1 MANSGNHCTVCI
13 KHRGLTKV
21 SIKGCRRRP
30 SNQKLELLVS
40 FCGRESEKGFDQE
53 IKPGKSIKEVEFFFL
68 KLLHWQTNCF
78 VLYFYMRNN
87 TCPCPLFVPLIC
99 LKMWVE
105 AESQQSN
112 MLVGAGTE
120 ASEVAFGLVESGEV
134 GGRLVF
140 LKTEM
145 FFKIFLYI
153 SKYLPRYSK
162 ISPKTILKAWEV
174 EWQALGL
181 LGGGREGAEHQELGS
196 DGAQCLTTR
205 PSEIN
210 GGNFFLFW
218 RSLERKG

>member
-145 FFKIFLYI
+145 FFQNIPIYLKISSKIFQNI
-153 SKYLPRYSK
+153 
-162 ISPKTILKAWEV
+162 PKNIPW
-174 EWQALGL
+174 
-181 LGGGREGAEHQELGS
+181 
-196 DGAQCLTTR
+196 R
-205 PSEIN
+205 PVRLN
-210 GGNFFLFW
+210 GGL
-218 RSLERKG
+218 

>member
-120 ASEVAFGLVESGEV
+120 ASEVACGFGRVW
-134 GGRLVF
+134 GGRGEAGVPQDWDVF
-140 LKTEM
+140 QNIPIYLKISS
-145 FFKIFLYI
+145 KIF
-153 SKYLPRYSK
+153 
-162 ISPKTILKAWEV
+162 
-174 EWQALGL
+174 
-181 LGGGREGAEHQELGS
+181 
-196 DGAQCLTTR
+196 
-205 PSEIN
+205 
-210 GGNFFLFW
+210 
-218 RSLERKG
+218 